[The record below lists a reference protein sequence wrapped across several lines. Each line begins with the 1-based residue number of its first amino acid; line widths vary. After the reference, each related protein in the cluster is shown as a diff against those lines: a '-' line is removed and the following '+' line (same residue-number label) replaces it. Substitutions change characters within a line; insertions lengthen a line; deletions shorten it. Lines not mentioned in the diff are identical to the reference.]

1 MTWSGGVSS
10 SRQVHLGLGSWTCL
24 YLPILMAL
32 RQAAMGF
39 ISMATAYME
48 WVVWAS
54 MELLHM
60 GLQDMVVK
68 EE

>member
-1 MTWSGGVSS
+1 
-10 SRQVHLGLGSWTCL
+10 
-24 YLPILMAL
+24 MAL